1 MNNAGPSDDARR
13 HQPQA
18 CAAQRAVPL
27 APEPFLRLP
36 AIGERV
42 RREVATFP
50 CGRRQAC
57 ANSPGTVASP
67 DSDDSTFRDRLAD
80 ARSPEEAANILG
92 KRRLIGYAV
101 GFAAV
106 AIGCL
111 AATAYMIIEVAMCQE
126 SP

>member
-1 MNNAGPSDDARR
+1 
-13 HQPQA
+13 
-18 CAAQRAVPL
+18 
-27 APEPFLRLP
+27 
-36 AIGERV
+36 
-42 RREVATFP
+42 
-50 CGRRQAC
+50 
-57 ANSPGTVASP
+57 VASP